1 MADAV
6 TTTVENNGPRNLTIQ
21 FTNESDGTGESAVKK
36 VDATSATYANQGT
49 VPGVHLKIVRI
60 VYSVSGGAV
69 RLLWEASANTDVT
82 ILGAGVGTMDYTAVG
97 GLKNPNNA
105 GATGSILFTTVGFVS
120 GSSYS
125 IDLEMIK
132 GVAP

>member
-1 MADAV
+1 MADTV
-6 TTTVENNGPRNLTIQ
+6 TTTVLNNGPRNLVIQ
-21 FTNESDGTGESAVKK
+21 FTNESDSTGESGVKK
-36 VDATSATYANQGT
+36 VDAQSATFANQGV
-49 VPGVHLKIVRI
+49 VPGIHLKIVRI
-60 VYSVSGGAV
+60 VYSISGGAV
-69 RLLWEASANTDVT
+69 RIQWDASSATDCT

-105 GATGSILFTTVGFVS
+105 GATGSILFTTVGFVA
-120 GSSYS
+120 GSSYA